1 MNIVNPSRRLSLT
14 ADLMPWFVI
23 AVGMVVMFGPSF
35 FDLFTGLW
43 TSDKNGHGPIIFGLS
58 IWLLYRKWPA
68 LIASE
73 GARPSPVAGL
83 AIILFAC
90 LLYAIGRSQSI
101 IIFEI
106 GSLIW
111 MLAGIVVLQLGV
123 RRLKFVWFELLF
135 MCFMLPLPGDV
146 VDAVT
151 QPMKI
156 AVSIVVEQSLA
167 FLGYPVARSGV
178 ILYVGQYQL
187 LVADACAGLQ
197 TLFTLESLGLFY
209 LNVVRHSSVFRNVAL
224 AILIIPISFAANV
237 IRVLVLSLITYYL
250 GDEAGQGFLH
260 GFAGMVLFVSAL
272 LLIIG
277 ADSLLRFG
285 GRNVPHLAEAK

>member
-1 MNIVNPSRRLSLT
+1 MSTVTSLRRL
-14 ADLMPWFVI
+14 DLKGALAPWIII
-23 AVGMVVMFGPSF
+23 AVGLVAMFGPSF
-35 FDLFTGLW
+35 YDLFTGIW
-43 TSDKNGHGPIIFGLS
+43 TSDANGHGPIIFALT
-58 IWLLYRKWPA
+58 IWLLHRKWAA
-68 LIASE
+68 LTASE
-73 GARPSPVAGL
+73 GARPSLVLGL
-83 AIILFAC
+83 LIIVFAC
-90 LLYAIGRSQSI
+90 LLYIVGRSQSI
-101 IIFEI
+101 IIFEV

-111 MLAGIVVLQLGV
+111 MLAGIVVMWFGV
-123 RRLKFVWFELLF
+123 RRLKLIWFELFF

-146 VDAVT
+146 VDAIT

-156 AVSIVVEQSLA
+156 AVSIVVEKSLS

-209 LNVVRHSSVFRNVAL
+209 LNVVRYSSAFRNITL
-224 AILIIPISFAANV
+224 AILIVPISFAANV
-237 IRVLVLSLITYYL
+237 IRVIVLCLITYYL
-250 GDEAGQGFLH
+250 GDDAGQGFLH

-272 LLIIG
+272 LLIIS

-285 GRNVPHLAEAK
+285 SRHVPNASGAH

>member
-1 MNIVNPSRRLSLT
+1 
-14 ADLMPWFVI
+14 MPWIVF
-23 AVGMVVMFGPSF
+23 AVGLMAMFGPSF
-35 FDLFTGLW
+35 YDLFTGLW
-43 TSDKNGHGPIIFGLS
+43 ASDANGHGPIILALS
-58 IWLLYRKWPA
+58 VWLLHRKWGA
-68 LIASE
+68 LTASE
-73 GARPSPVAGL
+73 GAKPSPVLGF

-90 LLYAIGRSQSI
+90 LLYAVGRSQSI

-106 GSLIW
+106 GALVW
-111 MLAGIVVLQLGV
+111 MLAGILVLQVGA
-123 RRLKFVWFELLF
+123 RRLKLVWFELLF
-135 MCFMLPLPGDV
+135 MCFMLPLPADV

-156 AVSIVVEQSLA
+156 AVSIVVEQSLSL
-167 FLGYPVARSGV
+167 LGYPVARSGV

-224 AILIIPISFAANV
+224 AILIIPISFTANV

-272 LLIIG
+272 MLIIG
-277 ADSLLRFG
+277 ADTLLRFG
-285 GRNVPHLAEAK
+285 GRQAPLAAEARQS